1 MSAATRLALFGAA
14 LALVFVASF
23 TAAGALVPQAVVTRW
38 EHQGQT
44 PHSPASTTSH
54 QHGGSE
60 R

>member
-23 TAAGALVPQAVVTRW
+23 AAAGTLVPQAVVARW

-44 PHSPASTTSH
+44 PHTPTTTTPH
-54 QHGGSE
+54 PHGGSD